1 MGALKKPAGTPLYVA
16 PEHFMQNVGLGS
28 DMWSL
33 GMLFYQLLC
42 GRLPFADTL
51 SAKKSPMDVM
61 MAILSEDVKFE
72 GPRWGCIS
80 KEAQSL
86 IMQMLDRDYNTR
98 VRPSAAARIIC
109 TSKILSTNLEIK
121 DVAVGIVEVDNY
133 AV

>member
-1 MGALKKPAGTPLYVA
+1 
-16 PEHFMQNVGLGS
+16 MQNVGLGS

-86 IMQMLDRDYNTR
+86 VMQMLDRDYNTR
-98 VRPSAAARIIC
+98 VCCCPHP
-109 TSKILSTNLEIK
+109 TNQLALA
-121 DVAVGIVEVDNY
+121 D
-133 AV
+133 